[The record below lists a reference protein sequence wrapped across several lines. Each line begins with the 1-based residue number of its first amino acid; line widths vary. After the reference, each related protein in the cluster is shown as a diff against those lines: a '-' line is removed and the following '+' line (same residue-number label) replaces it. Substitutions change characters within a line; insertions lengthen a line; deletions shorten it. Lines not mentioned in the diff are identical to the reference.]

1 MNKLFLVSA
10 IISEKPFSS
19 YCYANP
25 DSPTLAL
32 DLLEILKE
40 RYDSDNICLI
50 NFWQIDDVKH

>member
-10 IISEKPFSS
+10 VVFGDVFNS

-40 RYDSDNICLI
+40 RFNDKVHLI
-50 NFWQIDDVKH
+50 NFWQIDDAKH